1 MSRVIS
7 GPRLDLIALFILD
20 LELAVAAVEFRVGRS
35 EADVVLAAQLGGDL
49 VEGLLQLV
57 HLVAHVDHPA
67 SGGFGQFA
75 HFGFAGVAAAEPAI
89 KSAIGAQQHV
99 DDGVRFL
106 RRFNRVPD
114 LQLAAFVLAVG
125 QQNHC
130 LAPHFFRQHVVGGQ
144 INGVVEHGAGL
155 GRSGYRT
162 AAGAGYWTGGVT
174 GVDLYRIQRFLQTV
188 NVAGEILQ
196 QTGIDVEVD
205 DEGFIFVGQDLFQ
218 ERATDFLLH
227 VEDSQLTAAGVDQ
240 NSERERQVRLGGK
253 IFHGLRLAVF
263 RDIKVSFGK
272 VRHECAVLVFD
283 VKENL
288 HDVDVHLQSFG
299 GLLIL
304 VVGLL
309 ISGLLIRGRL
319 GRRLLGRS
327 EWGGQAKGSH
337 GDYKYD
343 SVVRNKKFRHSGT
356 LSRFSVS
363 GSLILRRWMYQMEW
377 FGHLT
382 GQKAFWRVRK
392 ADEEAM
398 APVKRNTRRQRT
410 RGNMLL
416 ALAIV
421 VALAIPALQAQSGS
435 QPQSQPPA
443 SSQPAQDIPDAP
455 STVQP
460 PAPKPVLPPAPPP
473 GSGTGAEA
481 NPFPGDKPAPGNGKP
496 GQDTQN
502 QDKAAQPSTTPAAT
516 GKQRNQIDPKEGLYT
531 IGISVNRVQVPVMV
545 KDSSGRR
552 VDGLLYTDFT
562 VLENGKKQTLVYF
575 TSDPFALSVA
585 VVIDTGMADVALQ
598 KINETYSALAGA
610 FSPYDEVALY
620 TYSSTVSQVTDF
632 TGRPER
638 LTAALN
644 DMKQY
649 RGHANGPAV
658 LGGPLGP
665 EGPTINGLPAGG
677 PPVPP
682 VYTPPREAHV
692 LNDAILRAAQDLS
705 KRDRE
710 RRKVIFVISDGRE
723 MGSRASYRRRAAP
736 AAGSRHSGQSCSS
749 RQRRLAWLSA
759 AAINSICPIR
769 AAANNPCRNI
779 VRATCGADL
788 LAELSRNS
796 IEDAYAEITS
806 EARNQYTLG
815 YNPQA
820 ITGNSAYR
828 SIEVRVD
835 RKGLKV
841 AAKDGY
847 FAIPTA
853 H

>member
-1 MSRVIS
+1 
-7 GPRLDLIALFILD
+7 
-20 LELAVAAVEFRVGRS
+20 
-35 EADVVLAAQLGGDL
+35 
-49 VEGLLQLV
+49 
-57 HLVAHVDHPA
+57 
-67 SGGFGQFA
+67 
-75 HFGFAGVAAAEPAI
+75 
-89 KSAIGAQQHV
+89 
-99 DDGVRFL
+99 
-106 RRFNRVPD
+106 
-114 LQLAAFVLAVG
+114 
-125 QQNHC
+125 
-130 LAPHFFRQHVVGGQ
+130 
-144 INGVVEHGAGL
+144 
-155 GRSGYRT
+155 
-162 AAGAGYWTGGVT
+162 
-174 GVDLYRIQRFLQTV
+174 
-188 NVAGEILQ
+188 
-196 QTGIDVEVD
+196 
-205 DEGFIFVGQDLFQ
+205 
-218 ERATDFLLH
+218 
-227 VEDSQLTAAGVDQ
+227 
-240 NSERERQVRLGGK
+240 
-253 IFHGLRLAVF
+253 
-263 RDIKVSFGK
+263 
-272 VRHECAVLVFD
+272 
-283 VKENL
+283 
-288 HDVDVHLQSFG
+288 
-299 GLLIL
+299 
-304 VVGLL
+304 
-309 ISGLLIRGRL
+309 
-319 GRRLLGRS
+319 
-327 EWGGQAKGSH
+327 
-337 GDYKYD
+337 
-343 SVVRNKKFRHSGT
+343 
-356 LSRFSVS
+356 
-363 GSLILRRWMYQMEW
+363 
-377 FGHLT
+377 
-382 GQKAFWRVRK
+382 
-392 ADEEAM
+392 
-398 APVKRNTRRQRT
+398 
-410 RGNMLL
+410 MLL
-416 ALAIV
+416 ALATV

-435 QPQSQPPA
+435 QTQSQPPA
-443 SSQPAQDIPDAP
+443 NSQPAQDIPDAP

-481 NPFPGDKPAPGNGKP
+481 NPFPGDNPAPGNGKP

-502 QDKAAQPSTTPAAT
+502 QDKAAQPSTAPAGAAPT
-516 GKQRNQIDPKEGLYT
+516 GKQRNQINPAEGLYT
-531 IGISVNRVQVPVMV
+531 IPISVNRVQIPVMV

-552 VDGLLYTDFT
+552 VDGLLPGDFT

-649 RGHANGPAV
+649 RGHANGPPV

-723 MGSRASYRRRAAP
+723 MGSRASYAGVLHLLQARDIQVRAVVVD
-736 AAGSRHSGQSCSS
+736 SGALPGF
-749 RQRRLAWLSA
+749 RQLDKFHLPDQGRTNNLAKF
-759 AAINSICPIR
+759 
-769 AAANNPCRNI
+769 
-779 VRATCGADL
+779 VRATCGADP

-815 YNPQA
+815 YNAQA
-820 ITGNSAYR
+820 TTGSSAYR

-847 FAIPTA
+847 FAVPTA
-853 H
+853 R